1 MFPTELRERQMKNIS
16 GQTELNKQKKKQ
28 LITIDKADIKIL
40 VRWKRR
46 NCQLF

>member
-1 MFPTELRERQMKNIS
+1 MFPTELRERQMKNSS
-16 GQTELNKQKKKQ
+16 GQTDPNKQQTKQ
-28 LITIDKADIKIL
+28 LITIDIADIKIF